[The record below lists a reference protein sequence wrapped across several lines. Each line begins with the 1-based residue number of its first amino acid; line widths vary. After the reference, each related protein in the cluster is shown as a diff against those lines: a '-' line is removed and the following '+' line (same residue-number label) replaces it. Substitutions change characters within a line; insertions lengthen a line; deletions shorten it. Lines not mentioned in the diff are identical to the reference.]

1 MECICEK
8 LSNKKID
15 LVPTCLENY
24 WLFSGLKEDELKAV
38 SKLATRKQLLKGNP
52 LFLQGDPAIEL
63 FLIKGGRVRLSKTTE
78 NGSEVTLDFRKA
90 GDFVG
95 ENMLTEDLVYPFSA
109 WCIEDVITCGL
120 SKNQFQD
127 IILKYP
133 KIGLQ
138 IIKSMSEKISWL
150 TN

>member
-1 MECICEK
+1 MDKLILKKSHGGKLLRPDRRRQCVHELEK
-8 LSNKKID
+8 KVEISQQRAFK
-15 LVPTCLENY
+15 VT
-24 WLFSGLKEDELKAV
+24 ED
-38 SKLATRKQLLKGNP
+38 
-52 LFLQGDPAIEL
+52 
-63 FLIKGGRVRLSKTTE
+63 
-78 NGSEVTLDFRKA
+78 GSEVTLDFRKA

-95 ENMLTEDLVYPFSA
+95 ENMLTEDLVYPFNA

-133 KIGLQ
+133 EIGLQ